1 MKKWTEL
8 QHIIHQRGMALVTS
22 LIFLVLLTLVGVTAM
37 QNTTLEEKMAGNNR
51 DRNVAF
57 QSAEAALRDAEFD
70 IVCKKSESS
79 GECTRSVK
87 IADGSDFAMSI
98 SGATMFDATCTN
110 GLCYFYPV
118 KKDADW
124 DTFWGDDLLG
134 LAKMEKPSVEYGQY
148 TAASKLSDVVKQ
160 PRYIIEAVKRWP
172 AGSTGWMYYYR
183 ITARALGAN
192 ANTQV
197 ILQSFFLP

>member
-8 QHIIHQRGMALVTS
+8 HIIHQRGVALITS

-57 QSAEAALRDAEFD
+57 QAAEAALRDAEFD
-70 IVCKKSESS
+70 IVCKKSESA
-79 GECTRSVK
+79 GPCTRAVK

-98 SGATMFDATCTN
+98 SGATMFNAACTN
-110 GLCYFYPV
+110 GLCYFSSV

-124 DTFWGDDLLG
+124 NTFWGDDLLG
-134 LAKMEKPSVEYGQY
+134 LAKMEKPSVKYGEY
-148 TAASKLSDVVKQ
+148 TAASALSDVVDQ

-172 AGSTGWMYYYR
+172 AGSTSWMYYYR
-183 ITARALGAN
+183 ITARSLGAN